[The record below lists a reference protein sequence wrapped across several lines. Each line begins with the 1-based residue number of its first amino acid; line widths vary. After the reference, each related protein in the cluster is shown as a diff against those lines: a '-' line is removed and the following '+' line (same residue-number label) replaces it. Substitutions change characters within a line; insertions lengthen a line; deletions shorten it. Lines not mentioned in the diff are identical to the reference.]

1 MDKEKDLLEEL
12 DSLRLAIQESE
23 ELIQQYITERSFYC
37 EQWNKTARQYTEF
50 KKGNNE
56 FIL

>member
-1 MDKEKDLLEEL
+1 MGEL

-37 EQWNKTARQYTEF
+37 EQWAKTARQYTEL

-56 FIL
+56 YII